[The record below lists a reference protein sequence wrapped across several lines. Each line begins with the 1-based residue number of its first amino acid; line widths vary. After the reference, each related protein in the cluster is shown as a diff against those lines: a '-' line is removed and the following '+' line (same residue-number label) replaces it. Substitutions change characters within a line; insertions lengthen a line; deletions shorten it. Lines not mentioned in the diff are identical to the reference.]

1 MSDQDP
7 KTPWEEDRKNNERR
21 RKRRPKTQP
30 SELPDF
36 VQTEKT
42 ERKKPQVIKKNKLS
56 LMILVYVFV
65 AFVVFTCVLS
75 FLWTSK
81 IFIIKD
87 HDITGITYSTPG
99 SVDKIAKS
107 YHGNNLFRFNKNKM
121 RKEYLLIREIDDVEI
136 KRKLPNKI
144 VIKVIEKKPVCCFKT
159 PSGKYLITNSGLIY
173 HKLTP
178 KEKPIAI
185 PTVVSSNNKIVLG
198 MNIKKDLIPLS
209 EKNKEKT
216 SKRKT
221 GAELKKEEEILKRE
235 KTEIFQTLYLY
246 ELARICYNNKIG
258 ISSIQLKNNCEV
270 ILISNNN
277 IIIKFGPTA
286 DLLDKSY
293 LLKEI
298 FLQKKGDLKK
308 IKEITILNFEK
319 ATIKYKQS

>member
-1 MSDQDP
+1 MSNQDP

-21 RKRRPKTQP
+21 RKRRPIAQS

-36 VQTEKT
+36 VQTE
-42 ERKKPQVIKKNKLS
+42 RKKPKVIKKNKLS
-56 LMILVYVFV
+56 LMILVC
-65 AFVVFTCVLS
+65 AFLTIVIVTCVLT
-75 FLWTSK
+75 FLWTNK
-81 IFIIKD
+81 IFNIKD
-87 HDITGITYSTPG
+87 HDITGITYSAPG

-107 YHGNNLFRFNKNKM
+107 YHGNNIFRFNKKKM
-121 RKEYLLIREIDDVEI
+121 RKEYLIIREIDDVQI

-144 VIKVIEKKPVCCFKT
+144 IIKIIEKKPVCCFKT

-173 HKLTP
+173 HKMTP
-178 KEKPIAI
+178 KEKLIAI
-185 PTVVSSNNKIVLG
+185 PTVVSNNNKIVLG

-209 EKNKEKT
+209 EKNKDKT
-216 SKRKT
+216 HKRKT
-221 GAELKKEEEILKRE
+221 GAELKKEEDILKRE

-277 IIIKFGPTA
+277 IIIKFGATA

-298 FLQKKGDLKK
+298 FLQKKGEFKK